1 MGNNSTNVEK
11 LLRKYKKIK
20 ESKEIEKSAIRVK
33 NRFLDLKEA

>member
-1 MGNNSTNVEK
+1 MGNNSTSVEK
-11 LLRKYKKIK
+11 LLRKCKKVK